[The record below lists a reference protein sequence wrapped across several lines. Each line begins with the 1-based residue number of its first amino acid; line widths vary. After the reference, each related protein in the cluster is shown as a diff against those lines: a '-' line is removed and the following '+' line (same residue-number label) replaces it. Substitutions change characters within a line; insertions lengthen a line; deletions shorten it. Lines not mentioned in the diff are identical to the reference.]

1 MALHAAR
8 TRAVGLELAYRV
20 RACIQRLSDQ
30 IILGGQDI
38 ARTERLQRT
47 CVARLVALSLSIDV
61 VTHLSPSLYSV
72 NRRLGAIPESG
83 RTMLFT
89 WA

>member
-1 MALHAAR
+1 
-8 TRAVGLELAYRV
+8 VGLELVYRV
-20 RACIQRLSDQ
+20 MAGIQHLSDQ

-38 ARTERLQRT
+38 AQTERLQRT

-61 VTHLSPSLYSV
+61 VTHLSPFLDFV
-72 NRRLGAIPESG
+72 NRRRGVLPESG
-83 RTMLFT
+83 RTTLFT

>member
-1 MALHAAR
+1 MGH
-8 TRAVGLELAYRV
+8 ELVYRV
-20 RACIQRLSDQ
+20 MACIQHLSDQ

-38 ARTERLQRT
+38 AQTERLQRT
-47 CVARLVALSLSIDV
+47 YVARLVELSLSIDV

-72 NRRLGAIPESG
+72 NRRQGAIPESE